1 MLCGDKAM
9 RYGFLFLCLALPGI
23 ALADGPI
30 DAGPGMARLV
40 DGTALQEAFKKAPAG
55 DVEIA
60 FELGDDGKVLHPK
73 IVKST
78 PSGIFDAAALSI
90 VDGAHLPH
98 RESAPGESSKSFH
111 LTMHFREDAEPQTRV
126 DSTN

>member
-1 MLCGDKAM
+1 M
-9 RYGFLFLCLALPGI
+9 RYGILLLCLVLARV

-30 DAGPGMARLV
+30 DAGAGMARLV
-40 DGTALQEAFKKAPAG
+40 DGAALQAAFKKAPAG

-60 FELGDDGKVLHPK
+60 FELSDDGKVLNPK

-90 VDGAHLPH
+90 VDGARLP
-98 RESAPGESSKSFH
+98 RRDEAMGKASSPFH
-111 LTMHFREDAEPQTRV
+111 LIVHFREDAEPQTSL
-126 DSTN
+126 DSTH

>member
-1 MLCGDKAM
+1 M
-9 RYGFLFLCLALPGI
+9 FLCLALPSM
-23 ALADGPI
+23 ALADGPT
-30 DAGPGMARLV
+30 DPGTGMARLV
-40 DGTALQEAFKKAPAG
+40 DGMALQEAFKKAPAG

-60 FELGDDGKVLHPK
+60 FELSDDGKVLHPK

-90 VDGAHLPH
+90 VDGARLPH
-98 RESAPGESSKSFH
+98 RDTSSSEAAKSFH
-111 LTMHFREDAEPQTRV
+111 LIVHFKVDAEPQTRV

>member
-1 MLCGDKAM
+1 M
-9 RYGFLFLCLALPGI
+9 RYALVFLCLALPGM

-60 FELGDDGKVLHPK
+60 FELSDDGKVMHPK

-78 PSGIFDAAALSI
+78 PSGIFDAAAVSI
-90 VDGAHLPH
+90 VDGARLPH
-98 RESAPGESSKSFH
+98 RDIASSEASKSFH
-111 LTMHFREDAEPQTRV
+111 LIVHFKENAEPQTRV